1 MEKSEFYNN
10 IDLWISKP
18 KDTWNHITLMAY
30 FCKKYEDVNGVRFRL
45 SRWAGDPG
53 KSKESRD
60 FSKLVKAFLP
70 DDYSSMSKE
79 EACASKGKSLYKVYN
94 YINWMFEYKFRSGE
108 KSVTGT
114 GIFMITSI
122 INEYERMY
130 SSYRGKVSKDGIFSE
145 YIEWCRANVP
155 GLFREHQIDDA
166 DDLSMLYAHYK
177 SSDFSNNS
185 SEALAVQKAKD
196 MGLIYE

>member
-30 FCKKYEDVNGVRFRL
+30 FCKKYEEKTGVRFRL
-45 SRWAGDPG
+45 SRWSGDPG

-60 FSKLVKAFLP
+60 FSKLVNMFMP
-70 DDYSSMSKE
+70 DNYSNMAKDDAKVSKI
-79 EACASKGKSLYKVYN
+79 KSIYKVYN

-122 INEYERMY
+122 INEYERVY
-130 SSYRGKVSKDGIFSE
+130 SSYQSKVSKENVFSR
-145 YIEWCRANVP
+145 YIEWCRSNISD
-155 GLFREHQIDDA
+155 LFNRHQMDDL
-166 DDLSMLYAHYK
+166 DDLSMLYAYYK
-177 SSDFSNNS
+177 SNDLSNGS
-185 SEALAVQKAKD
+185 SEALAIHKAKD